1 MLVFRSPVVEDSF
14 FTHVEA
20 DFLTSSFVL
29 GQLTVQKTP
38 EVKYLWSSTSTLP
51 KHVRAVVSFM
61 MDWDQFSLTYRSQFL
76 SLVIKNRLLK
86 ERFYIELHP
95 GLLNENRKVRCSIFF
110 SLYTFSYIHWGNTSS
125 PHLCSH

>member
-76 SLVIKNRLLK
+76 SLVIKNRLLR

-110 SLYTFSYIHWGNTSS
+110 SLYTFSYIH
-125 PHLCSH
+125 